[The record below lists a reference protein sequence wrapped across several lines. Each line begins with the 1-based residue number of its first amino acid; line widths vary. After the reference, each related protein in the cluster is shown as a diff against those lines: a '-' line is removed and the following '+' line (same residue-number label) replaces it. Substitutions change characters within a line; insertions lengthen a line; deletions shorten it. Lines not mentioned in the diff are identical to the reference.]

1 MWVAM
6 RWVPLEAY
14 IARVK
19 PHYPPPTERAIYMSP
34 LWEIFSPGVHTTAAS
49 VLGNA
54 FFPSSR
60 KGNVNHK
67 AGKTYSGALTLNAEE
82 HEALDSCSA
91 AKQSPDAW
99 SSPAIPRDDVHLGTS
114 ASLESGLGLRA

>member
-1 MWVAM
+1 MGDFFS
-6 RWVPLEAY
+6 RGAY
-14 IARVK
+14 YSGLSSRKCI
-19 PHYPPPTERAIYMSP
+19 
-34 LWEIFSPGVHTTAAS
+34 
-49 VLGNA
+49 
-54 FFPSSR
+54 FPSSR
-60 KGNVNHK
+60 KGNVKHK

-91 AKQSPDAW
+91 ARQSPDAW